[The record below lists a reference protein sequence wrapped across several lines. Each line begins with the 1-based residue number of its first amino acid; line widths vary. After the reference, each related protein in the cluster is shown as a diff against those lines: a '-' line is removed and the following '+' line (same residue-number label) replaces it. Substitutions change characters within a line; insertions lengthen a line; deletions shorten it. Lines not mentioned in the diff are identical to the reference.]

1 MSENDLKI
9 QSNLLRIFE
18 IYKSAGIFDEGLI
31 LENIS
36 YCLLLYHLQEEKI
49 THLTLRRPP
58 GQLGKLTQKFIQ
70 GELRSVEFQNLL
82 SDLEANFSLVITQL
96 PSNQKIPKFENQL
109 SENSQREVVRLLWEV
124 FENITDLGQ
133 WFNEYL
139 IPRLDTFSKGGKY
152 ATPRY
157 LAKFM
162 AKISKLHP
170 DNSIA
175 DFACGTGG
183 MLVANGELKKVT
195 GVEIS
200 INMARLAFTNLIL
213 HNQKHNLHLGNAF
226 EVFTRSDFDEK
237 FDVVLMNPP
246 WGIKIDPYV
255 LEDLFH
261 TKAFFF
267 NFKGTSETMFTALA
281 YERLNPGGRMAI
293 MVPSGMLFANGRG
306 ETDLRRYL
314 LHANALNA
322 VISLP
327 HPISNVS
334 THILFATKPKKISPP
349 DKNVWF
355 YRPLF
360 DGFSDGK
367 NPRPIEENHLP
378 LVQAACTAITEP
390 SGEVQISPL
399 FSDEEKV
406 LGYAVHSDDAN
417 LSFKVRALGSDY
429 LVDVSNK
436 SETTET
442 IYINGRKVYRGGVQK
457 QEFELDVFKE
467 TELEGEFSLSSLSG
481 DLLDEKTKYSL
492 RLKKGKG
499 EIRKGLLPKA
509 RFAGKTKE
517 DVSAVGILLD
527 SSNRVISDPIPLAMD
542 KFGKS
547 EERIG
552 FALTEKDSEKPIAFL
567 LIFSESITGIPLSRT
582 NGRET
587 VFLCHS
593 EFDPK
598 INLFYDPKTK
608 KFSWSIRVMVDQ
620 KANVS
625 FEDGE
630 IFHSDQIRTGVVFDT
645 NSVIVGVYVNRQEI
659 LNSKTAELQSERY
672 WVEKQQAVVTRPTA
686 EILGEIKKKQNR
698 LTGILD
704 QLLSISEIQALAGS
718 ELPPRL
724 KMSES
729 PAQNLKGVQQF
740 IWKVVQTQT
749 EQANGYATPK
759 PFQSDDIKAKLT
771 ENVSIK
777 DKDIQ
782 STLELFE
789 RMGLIVAVSYEGVP
803 YFRLPEER
811 DWVAGEQA

>member
-1 MSENDLKI
+1 MSENDLKV
-9 QSNLLRIFE
+9 QSNLLRVFE
-18 IYKSAGIFDEGLI
+18 IYKSAGAFDEGLI

-36 YCLLLYHLQEEKI
+36 YCLLLYHLQEAKI

-58 GQLGKLTQKFIQ
+58 GQLGDLTQKFIQ
-70 GELRSVEFQNLL
+70 GKLRSVEFQKLL
-82 SDLEANFSLVITQL
+82 SDFEANFSLVVIEL

-109 SENSQREVVRLLWEV
+109 NENSQREVVRLLWEV
-124 FENITDLGQ
+124 FENIPDLGQ

-162 AKISKLHP
+162 AKITNLQP

-226 EVFTRSDFDEK
+226 EVFTRSDFNEK

-267 NFKGTSETMFTALA
+267 NFKGSSETMFTALA

-293 MVPSGMLFANGRG
+293 MVPSGLLVTTGRG
-306 ETDLRRYL
+306 EMDLRRYL
-314 LHANALNA
+314 LNANALNA

-334 THILFATKPKKISPP
+334 THILFATKSKKISPP
-349 DKNVWF
+349 DKNIWF
-355 YRPLF
+355 YRPLY

-367 NPRPIEENHLP
+367 NSRPIKENHLP
-378 LVQAACTAITEP
+378 LVQAACNAITEP
-390 SGEVQISPL
+390 SGEVQVSPL
-399 FSDEEKV
+399 FSDEENV
-406 LGYAVHSDDAN
+406 LGYAVHTDNTN
-417 LSFKVRALGSDY
+417 LSFRVRGLGNDY

-436 SETTET
+436 SETTEK
-442 IYINGRKVYRGGVQK
+442 IYINGRKVYRGEVQP
-457 QEFELDVFKE
+457 QEIELNVFKE
-467 TELEGEFSLSSLSG
+467 MELEGDYSLSNLSG
-481 DLLDEKTKYSL
+481 DLLDEKIKYSI

-499 EIRKGLLPKA
+499 EIRKGQLSKA
-509 RFAGKTKE
+509 RFVGKTKE
-517 DVSAVGILLD
+517 DISAVGILLD
-527 SSNRVISDPIPLAMD
+527 SSNRVISEPIPLAMD

-552 FALTEKDSEKPIAFL
+552 FALAEKDSEKPIAFL
-567 LIFSESITGIPLSRT
+567 LIFSESITGIPLSRA

-593 EFDPK
+593 EFDPR
-598 INLFYDPKTK
+598 ISLFYDPKAK
-608 KFSWSIRVMVDQ
+608 KFSWSLRVMVDQ
-620 KANVS
+620 QANVS

-630 IFHSDQIRTGVVFDT
+630 IFRSDQVRTGVLFDANT
-645 NSVIVGVYVNRQEI
+645 VIVGVYVNRQEI
-659 LNSKTAELQSERY
+659 LNSKTAELQPERY
-672 WVEKQQAVVTRPTA
+672 WAEKQQAVVSRPTA

-724 KMSES
+724 KMSEY
-729 PAQNLKGVQQF
+729 PAENLKGVQQS
-740 IWKVVQTQT
+740 IWKIVQTQT
-749 EQANGYATPK
+749 EQVNGYTTPK
-759 PFQSDDIKAKLT
+759 PFQSDDIKEHLT
-771 ENVSIK
+771 EKVSV
-777 DKDIQ
+777 KDIQ

-789 RMGLIVAVSYEGVP
+789 RMGLIVAITYEGIP